1 MLYNIVS
8 NAARLKNNE
17 ERSAIERSYGIE
29 EGRAGVGEERAN
41 EGADGAAVEKAPKN
55 SEAKPVTSSGFRRS
69 RNCKKSASRA
79 RSSGCLLM

>member
-1 MLYNIVS
+1 M
-8 NAARLKNNE
+8 KH
-17 ERSAIERSYGIE
+17 SYGIE
-29 EGRAGVGEERAN
+29 EGRTGLGDERAN

-69 RNCKKSASRA
+69 KNCRKSARSA